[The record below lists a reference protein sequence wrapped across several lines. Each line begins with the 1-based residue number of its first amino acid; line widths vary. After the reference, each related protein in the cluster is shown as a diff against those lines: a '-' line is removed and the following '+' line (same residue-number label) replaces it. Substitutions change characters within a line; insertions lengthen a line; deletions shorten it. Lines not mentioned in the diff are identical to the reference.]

1 MEILWKKS
9 QSFYSTS
16 VKLFP
21 TLSGEWIVKVLEDL
35 TNSFGPAGYER
46 EVLSKVRNYMQAYAD
61 EMMSDKLGSLAFV
74 KKGSAERPR
83 VLLAGHVDEVG
94 FVVSGINEQGFLSFA
109 PLGGWFDQVLLST
122 RVVVR
127 TQKGDLHGVIAAKPP
142 HLIPPEEANKVITKE
157 NMFIDIGAS
166 SLEEA
171 KNMGVRIGDPV
182 VPYSNFTLM
191 KNGEVAMGKAFDDR
205 VGAAIAMEV
214 VRRLRV
220 ENIPHP
226 NTVYGSATVMEEVGL
241 RGATTIANLV
251 DPDVAIVLEVDIAGD
266 VPGIPAG
273 QAQAKMGKGP
283 CIVTMDASMIPNQ
296 ALKDLAIKVAE
307 ENNIPYQLSLVAKG
321 GTDAGRIHIHKVGC
335 PSLVIGVP
343 TRHIHS
349 AASIMS
355 LSDVNN
361 AVRLVIELVKRLDAE
376 TVRKL
381 TEW

>member
-1 MEILWKKS
+1 M
-9 QSFYSTS
+9 
-16 VKLFP
+16 
-21 TLSGEWIVKVLEDL
+21 SGEWMVKVLEDL
-35 TNSFGPAGYER
+35 TNSFGPAGYEK
-46 EVLSKVRNYMQAYAD
+46 EVLSKAKSYMQAYAD
-61 EMMSDKLGSLAFV
+61 EIMSDKLGSLAFV
-74 KKGSAERPR
+74 KKGGSERPR

-94 FVVSGINEQGFLSFA
+94 FVVSGINDQGFLSFA
-109 PLGGWFDQVLLST
+109 SLGGWFDQVLLST
-122 RVVVR
+122 RVIVR
-127 TQKGDLHGVIAAKPP
+127 TQKGDLNGVIAAKPP
-142 HLIPPEEANKVITKE
+142 HLIPPEEANKVITKD

-166 SLEEA
+166 SADEA
-171 KNMGVRIGDPV
+171 RNMGVRIGDPV
-182 VPYSNFTLM
+182 VPCSSFTIM

-214 VRRLRV
+214 VRRLRT
-220 ENIPHP
+220 EGIQHP
-226 NTVYGSATVMEEVGL
+226 NTVFGAATVMEEVGL
-241 RGATTIANLV
+241 RGATTIASLV

-273 QAQAKMGKGP
+273 QAQTKIGRGP
-283 CIVTMDASMIPNQ
+283 SIVAMDASMIPNQ
-296 ALKDLAIKVAE
+296 PLKNLAIRVAE
-307 ENNIPYQLSLVAKG
+307 ENNIPYQLSLVARG

-355 LSDVNN
+355 LSDVRN
-361 AVRLVIELVKRLDAE
+361 AVRLVLEMVKRLDAE

>member
-1 MEILWKKS
+1 M
-9 QSFYSTS
+9 
-16 VKLFP
+16 VKM
-21 TLSGEWIVKVLEDL
+21 LEDL
-35 TNSFGPAGYER
+35 TNSFGPAGYEK
-46 EVLSKVRNYMQAYAD
+46 EVLSKVRSHVQAYAD
-61 EMMSDKLGSLAFV
+61 EIMADKLGSLAFV
-74 KKGSAERPR
+74 KKGGSERPR

-94 FVVSGINEQGFLSFA
+94 FVVSGINDQGFLTFA

-122 RVVVR
+122 RVLVR
-127 TQKGDLHGVIAAKPP
+127 TQKGDLNGVIAAKPL
-142 HLIPPEEANKVITKE
+142 HLIPPEEASKVITKD

-166 SLEEA
+166 SAEEA
-171 KNMGVRIGDPV
+171 KTMGVRIGDPV
-182 VPYSNFTLM
+182 VPCSHFTIM
-191 KNGEVAMGKAFDDR
+191 KGGEVAMGKAFDDR

-220 ENIPHP
+220 EEVHHP
-226 NTVYGSATVMEEVGL
+226 NNVYGSATVMEEVGL
-241 RGATTIANLV
+241 RGATTIASLV

-273 QAQAKMGKGP
+273 QAQTKIGKGP
-283 CIVTMDASMIPNQ
+283 SIVTMDATMIPNQ
-296 ALKDLAIKVAE
+296 ALKNLAISVAE
-307 ENNIPYQLSLVAKG
+307 ENNIPYQLSLVARG

-355 LSDVNN
+355 LSDVRN
-361 AVRLVIELVKRLDAE
+361 AVRLVLELVKRLDVE
-376 TVRKL
+376 TVKKL

>member
-1 MEILWKKS
+1 MLTLNRFKRLLFILS
-9 QSFYSTS
+9 EVF
-16 VKLFP
+16 L
-21 TLSGEWIVKVLEDL
+21 TLSEEWLVKVLEDL
-35 TNSFGPAGYER
+35 TNSFGPAGYEK
-46 EVLSKVRNYMQAYAD
+46 EVLSKVREYMKHHSD
-61 EMMSDKLGSLAFV
+61 ETVSDKLGSLAFV
-74 KKGSAERPR
+74 KKGASERPR

-94 FVVSGINEQGFLSFA
+94 FVVSGINEQGFLTFA

-122 RVVVR
+122 RVIVR
-127 TQKGDLHGVIAAKPP
+127 TQKGDLNGVIAAKPP
-142 HLIPPEEANKVITKE
+142 HLIPPEEANKVITKD
-157 NMFIDIGAS
+157 NMFIDIGVS
-166 SLEEA
+166 SSEEA

-182 VPYSNFTLM
+182 VPYSGFTLM
-191 KNGEVAMGKAFDDR
+191 KDGEVAMGKAFDDR

-214 VRRLRV
+214 IRRLKT
-220 ENIPHP
+220 EGINHP

-241 RGATTIANLV
+241 RGATTIASLV

-283 CIVTMDASMIPNQ
+283 CIIAMDATMIPNQ
-296 ALKDLAIKVAE
+296 ALKDLAIRVAE
-307 ENNIPYQLSLVAKG
+307 ENKIPYQLSLVAKG
-321 GTDAGRIHIHKVGC
+321 GTDAGRIHIHKIGC

-349 AASIMS
+349 AASILS
-355 LSDVNN
+355 LSDVRN
-361 AVRLVIELVKRLDAE
+361 AVKLVIELVKRLDAE

>member
-1 MEILWKKS
+1 M
-9 QSFYSTS
+9 
-16 VKLFP
+16 
-21 TLSGEWIVKVLEDL
+21 VKVLEEL
-35 TNSFGPAGYER
+35 TNSFGPAGYEK
-46 EVLSKVRNYMQAYAD
+46 EVLSKVRSYIQAYAD
-61 EMMSDKLGSLAFV
+61 EIVSDKLGSLAFV
-74 KKGSAERPR
+74 KKGFSDRPR

-94 FVVSGINEQGFLSFA
+94 FVVSGVNDQGFLTFA

-122 RVVVR
+122 RVIVR
-127 TQKGDLHGVIAAKPP
+127 TQKGDLNGVIAAKPP
-142 HLIPPEEANKVITKE
+142 HLIPPEEANKVITKDS
-157 NMFIDIGAS
+157 MFIDIGAS
-166 SLEEA
+166 SADDA

-182 VPYSNFTLM
+182 VPCSYFTLM
-191 KNGEVAMGKAFDDR
+191 KSGDVAMGKAFDDR

-214 VRRLRV
+214 IRKLRV
-220 ENIPHP
+220 EGISHP

-241 RGATTIANLV
+241 RGATTIASLV

-273 QAQAKMGKGP
+273 QAQTKIGKGP
-283 CIVTMDASMIPNQ
+283 SIVTMDASMIPNQ
-296 ALKDLAIKVAE
+296 NLKNLAIKIAE
-307 ENNIPYQLSLVAKG
+307 ENNIPYQLSLVARG

-355 LSDVNN
+355 LSDVRN
-361 AVRLVIELVKRLDAE
+361 AVRLVLEMVKKLDAE